1 MGDPLSRSLRLQPG
15 CPAALTVSHRVPPN
29 GYFEP
34 EVSQIDRHPTER
46 HARFGSPS
54 YLPLEDLSE
63 RDRPLKS
70 VRQVPSIHANDALP
84 ATERVEALVCETA
97 AAAEARS
104 A

>member
-1 MGDPLSRSLRLQPG
+1 MGDTLSRSLRLQPG
-15 CPAALTVSHRVPPN
+15 CPAALTVSHRTVT
-29 GYFEP
+29 
-34 EVSQIDRHPTER
+34 SSLKSAKQIAHPTER
-46 HARFGSPS
+46 HARFDSPS

-70 VRQVPSIHANDALP
+70 LRQVPSIHANDALP